1 MRLGL
6 NLIHR
11 RLGLTTILS
20 KLFVLLKTDAMRG
33 TLAYYLLFICM
44 GLGMAMLGPTLPSLA
59 EQTQTPVG
67 QLGSSLFLA
76 GPIGVVVGV
85 LLGGRLF
92 DRVRGHPALGV
103 AQLISAA
110 SILCVPLI
118 PSVWVL
124 MVVLAVKGA
133 ADGFINAGA
142 NTLLVWTH
150 KDKSSPYMNGLHFF
164 FGLGAFLAPFLVAQV
179 VEIQGGYRWAYWA
192 LAVLGAM
199 AGVYLLSLKHS
210 PQPQHTERS
219 SAEEGTRVYYPLVIA
234 AMLFLFFYVG
244 AEIAFSGWIYTYAF
258 TLQLADAATAA
269 YMTSA
274 FWLSFTIGRLISI
287 PLALRLTP
295 QRMIWIALLGCLS
308 ILGVA
313 AILPASSTLVW
324 IMAPVLGFCMAPIW
338 PSGFTLAGRSL
349 KLTARVSTII
359 LQGDS
364 FGGMVLPWLVGQV
377 LDATGPQAMIYLV
390 LASLIFNMAAFVAML
405 RFRRTAPDQAV
416 VVSAS

>member
-1 MRLGL
+1 
-6 NLIHR
+6 
-11 RLGLTTILS
+11 
-20 KLFVLLKTDAMRG
+20 MRG
-33 TLAYYLLFICM
+33 TLAYYLLFVCM

-118 PSVWVL
+118 PSVWLL

-179 VEIQGGYRWAYWA
+179 VNIQGGYRWAYWA

-244 AEIAFSGWIYTYAF
+244 AEIGFSNWIYTYAF
-258 TLQLADAATAA
+258 TLHLADAATAA
-269 YMTSA
+269 YLNSA
-274 FWLSFTIGRLISI
+274 FWLAFTLGRLISI
-287 PLALRLTP
+287 PLAMRLVP
-295 QRMIWIALLGCLS
+295 QRMIAIALLGCLS

-364 FGGMVLPWLVGQV
+364 LGGMVLPSLIGRV

-390 LASLIFNMAAFVAML
+390 FTSLIFNLAAFVAIL
-405 RFRRTAPDQAV
+405 RFRRTAPDQAA